1 MSTLTKSTKKKNVA
15 GRGGKRRTVKTLLT
29 RPTSAV
35 PKGTAITVNGIRLK
49 LGMSQMELARMTGYS
64 IRSIASW
71 EGGKPL
77 SESARQKLT
86 ETERLRMALSEI
98 IQANEVGA
106 WLRTPNPAFE
116 GQTPIQVIERGES
129 DRIWRM
135 IWQINAGVA
144 S

>member
-1 MSTLTKSTKKKNVA
+1 MSTLTKVATKKK
-15 GRGGKRRTVKTLLT
+15 GLGGGKRRRTKV
-29 RPTSAV
+29 RPAGPKVVV
-35 PKGTAITVNGIRLK
+35 PKGTIISVDGVRVR
-49 LGMSQMELARMTGYS
+49 LGMSQIELARITGYS
-64 IRSIASW
+64 VRSIASW
-71 EGGKPL
+71 ESGKPL

-86 ETERLRMALSEI
+86 ETERLRIALSEI
-98 IQANEVGA
+98 IPANEVGG